1 MWKEER
7 VSERMY
13 KRERERDRSKEGG
26 FASFSQVCM
35 SSHPSFFVI
44 WISYTHVNVLGGRQ
58 DREERRGIVMGDRKS
73 DGMERKGFFD
83 EEG

>member
-13 KRERERDRSKEGG
+13 KRKRERERVRRKE
-26 FASFSQVCM
+26 FCLVQSSLHVFSSIVFRDMDKLYSFDCSWWQ
-35 SSHPSFFVI
+35 
-44 WISYTHVNVLGGRQ
+44 TRQ
-58 DREERRGIVMGDRKS
+58 EERRGIVMGDRKS